1 MDCKHNKPTNKV
13 DCIVCE
19 ILADYD
25 NDRAIDEMAFFG
37 QPDQDVIIDVLKK
50 LMMIIYPGF
59 YEMRFIALTQP
70 RIGLQFLSRT

>member
-50 LMMIIYPGF
+50 
-59 YEMRFIALTQP
+59 AQ
-70 RIGLQFLSRT
+70 